1 MVMLHR
7 SPDFSEIANLPIEN
21 ELGKERAICFGSF
34 RLLPAQRLL
43 LECGKPLRLG
53 SRALELLIVLVERHG
68 ELVSKEELMAR
79 VWPNTFVEAANLTVH
94 VAALRRI
101 LGDGRDGNRFLIN
114 IPGRGYRFVAPVK
127 ITEEET
133 LSPLRSD
140 EVKPTHNL
148 PASVNR
154 LIGRDDIVTGLV
166 AQLSRDRCLTIVG
179 PGGIGKT
186 SVALTVAEE
195 MIANY
200 AHSVWLIDFAAV
212 SDPLLVPATLATV
225 LGLEIGAEEPLREL
239 IAAFKNKPM
248 LLVLDNCEHVVAAAA
263 DLAAGILRGAP
274 GVQILATSREPLRTD
289 GERVHRLPPLQNP
302 PVATGISA
310 GKALRFPAVQMFV
323 ERAAAALG
331 EFVLTDEEAPI
342 VANICRRLDGI
353 PLAIEFAAARVNCFG
368 IGGLAAR
375 LDDRLRVLTGGARTA
390 LPRQQTM
397 RATLDWSYDLL
408 TEAQQMVLR
417 RISVFSGDFTL
428 RAADF
433 IIYDDPGLCNHVVDH
448 VAELV
453 TKSLVVA
460 DMGDAEPRLRLLE
473 TTRAYAL
480 AKLIESGEFDAIA
493 PRYAEYISDS
503 LQVAAQSNEGVI
515 TRKPNFRRKSISPV
529 RRARIAKFQ
538 QLNSPDRAIP
548 S

>member
-1 MVMLHR
+1 L
-7 SPDFSEIANLPIEN
+7 A
-21 ELGKERAICFGSF
+21 
-34 RLLPAQRLL
+34 
-43 LECGKPLRLG
+43 
-53 SRALELLIVLVERHG
+53 
-68 ELVSKEELMAR
+68 
-79 VWPNTFVEAANLTVH
+79 
-94 VAALRRI
+94 
-101 LGDGRDGNRFLIN
+101 
-114 IPGRGYRFVAPVK
+114 
-127 ITEEET
+127 
-133 LSPLRSD
+133 
-140 EVKPTHNL
+140 
-148 PASVNR
+148 
-154 LIGRDDIVTGLV
+154 
-166 AQLSRDRCLTIVG
+166 
-179 PGGIGKT
+179 
-186 SVALTVAEE
+186 VAEE
-195 MIANY
+195 LIANY
-200 AHSVWLIDFAAV
+200 AHGVWLIDFAAV
-212 SDPLLVPATLATV
+212 SDPLLVPAALATV

-289 GERVHRLPPLQNP
+289 GERVHRLPPLQNS

-323 ERAAAALG
+323 ERAAAAHG

-368 IGGLAAR
+368 VGGLAAR

-433 IIYDDPGLCNHVVDH
+433 IISDDPGLCNHIVDH

-460 DMGDAEPRLRLLE
+460 EMGDAEPRLRLLE

-493 PRYAEYISDS
+493 PRYAEYIRDS
-503 LQVAAQSNEGVI
+503 VQAAAQSNERAI
-515 TRKPNFRRKSISPV
+515 TRKPDLRRKSTSSV
-529 RRARIAKFQ
+529 RRPRISKLQRVSARDQA
-538 QLNSPDRAIP
+538 LP

>member
-1 MVMLHR
+1 MLHR

-21 ELGKERAICFGSF
+21 GLGKERAICFGSF

-43 LECGKPLRLG
+43 LEYGKPLRLG

-94 VAALRRI
+94 VAALRRT

-186 SVALTVAEE
+186 SVALAVAEE

-200 AHSVWLIDFAAV
+200 AHGVWLIDFAAV
-212 SDPLLVPATLATV
+212 SDALLVPAALATW
-225 LGLEIGAEEPLREL
+225 LEIGAEEPLREL
-239 IAAFKNKPM
+239 IAAFKNKQM
-248 LLVLDNCEHVVAAAA
+248 LLVLDNCEHVVAVAA

-289 GERVHRLPPLQNP
+289 GERVHRLPPLQSP

-368 IGGLAAR
+368 VGGLAAR

-433 IIYDDPGLCNHVVDH
+433 IISDDPGLCNHIVDH

-503 LQVAAQSNEGVI
+503 LQAAAQSNEGVI
-515 TRKPNFRRKSISPV
+515 TRKPNFHRKSISPV

>member
-7 SPDFSEIANLPIEN
+7 SPEFAGIANLRIEN
-21 ELGKERAICFGSF
+21 GLGKERAICFGSF
-34 RLLPAQRLL
+34 RLLSAQRLL
-43 LECGKPLRLG
+43 LEDGKPLRLG
-53 SRALELLIVLVERHG
+53 SRALELLIVLVEQHG

-79 VWPNTFVEAANLTVH
+79 VWPNTFVAAANLTVH
-94 VAALRRI
+94 VAALRRT

-114 IPGRGYRFVAPVK
+114 IPGRGYRFVAPIK

-140 EVKPTHNL
+140 VVKRAHNL

-154 LIGRDDIVTGLV
+154 LIGRDDVVTGL
-166 AQLSRDRCLTIVG
+166 ASQLSRDRCLTIVG

-186 SVALTVAEE
+186 SVALAVAEE
-195 MIANY
+195 LLANY
-200 AHSVWLIDFAAV
+200 THGVWLIDFAAV
-212 SDPLLVPATLATV
+212 SDSQLVPAALATV
-225 LGLEIGAEEPLREL
+225 LGLEIGTEDPLQEL
-239 IAAFKNKPM
+239 IATFKNEQM

-263 DLAAGILRGAP
+263 ELAAGILRGAS

-302 PVATGISA
+302 PVAIGISA
-310 GKALRFPAVQMFV
+310 ETALRFPAVQMFV

-331 EFVLTDEEAPI
+331 EFVLSDADAPI
-342 VANICRRLDGI
+342 VANICCRLDGI

-375 LDDRLRVLTGGARTA
+375 LDDRLRLLTGGSRTA

-433 IIYDDPGLCNHVVDH
+433 VISDDPGLCNHIVDH

-460 DMGDAEPRLRLLE
+460 EMGDAEPKLWLLE

-480 AKLIESGEFDAIA
+480 AKLIESGEFDEIA

-503 LQVAAQSNEGVI
+503 VEAA
-515 TRKPNFRRKSISPV
+515 
-529 RRARIAKFQ
+529 A
-538 QLNSPDRAIP
+538 
-548 S
+548 

>member
-1 MVMLHR
+1 MLMLHR
-7 SPDFSEIANLPIEN
+7 SPEFAEIANPRIEN
-21 ELGKERAICFGSF
+21 GLGKERAICFGSF

-94 VAALRRI
+94 VAALRRT

-127 ITEEET
+127 ITEDEA
-133 LSPLRSD
+133 LSPLRSG

-186 SVALTVAEE
+186 SVAVAAAQE

-200 AHSVWLIDFAAV
+200 AHGVWLIDFAAI
-212 SDPLLVPATLATV
+212 SDPLLVPTALATV
-225 LGLEIGAEEPLREL
+225 LELEIGAEDPLREL
-239 IAAFKNKPM
+239 IATFRNKQM
-248 LLVLDNCEHVVAAAA
+248 LFVLDNCEHVVVAAA

-274 GVQILATSREPLRTD
+274 SVQILATSREPLRTD
-289 GERVHRLPPLQNP
+289 GERVHRLPPLQSP

-310 GKALRFPAVQMFV
+310 DKALRFPAVQMFV

-331 EFVLTDEEAPI
+331 EFVLSDEDAPI

-375 LDDRLRVLTGGARTA
+375 LDDRLRLLTGGARTA

-417 RISVFSGDFTL
+417 RIAVFSGDFTL

-433 IIYDDPGLCNHVVDH
+433 VISDDPGLCNHIVDH

-460 DMGDAEPRLRLLE
+460 EMGDAEPRLRLLE

-493 PRYAEYISDS
+493 PRYAEYIRDS
-503 LQVAAQSNEGVI
+503 VQAAAQSNERAI
-515 TRKPNFRRKSISPV
+515 TRKPDLRRKSTSSV
-529 RRARIAKFQ
+529 RRPRISKLQRVSARDQA
-538 QLNSPDRAIP
+538 LP